1 MATFKGLLDEMA
13 QAHIDNQVAQY
24 ILDGSFEKAVQR
36 YIDNIEKK
44 GGKLSKTSSGTTKKM
59 RKQNYAEN
67 LQADKELADKIT
79 DEMWNKFD
87 EAYKKQIEG
96 EVDTERKTTKGKVR
110 KTAEGKAEVKTSGQS
125 QKIVKSNLEKKLV
138 KTRMEYE
145 ALLKKTEDEDKKNEI
160 QEHINGL
167 NIMIKVLRQSATKAP
182 LPSKVQDELKRRY
195 DKIQQN
201 VQKQI
206 SKQGGDEDEDEDDKY
221 DEEAAKRAVDKIRAK
236 LAGMKDYDDVE
247 GLWRE
252 WLDRKKELEIEG
264 QNESIERGLKQL
276 LEMVK
281 GE

>member
-87 EAYKKQIEG
+87 EAYKKQVEG

-206 SKQGGDEDEDEDDKY
+206 SKQGGDEDEDDKY

-252 WLDRKKELEIEG
+252 WLDRKKELEIES

>member
-87 EAYKKQIEG
+87 EAYKKQVEG

-206 SKQGGDEDEDEDDKY
+206 SKQGGDEDEDDKY